1 VTADYP
7 TPEAAAEVELLPLA
21 ATVVGTRRK
30 LLETALLLFA
40 ERGFHGVSVR
50 DITAAVGVKASALYA
65 HWSSKDQLLTELVRL
80 GHQLHHDALRDA
92 IDVAAPSP
100 ADQLQALVEAHVR
113 NHATYPML
121 ARVCANDVHIL
132 SPDSLSEILAMRLE
146 VISLF
151 INTIEAGML
160 SGDFDNGD
168 PFLLTA
174 AITAMGM
181 RVAYWYGGN
190 IAGLEFSAVLGS
202 DMSPGRLYTADQIA
216 TTYADLALHMVRKL
230 P

>member
-1 VTADYP
+1 MTADYP

-50 DITAAVGVKASALYA
+50 DITAVVGVKASALYA
-65 HWSSKDQLLTELVRL
+65 HWSSKEQLLDELVHL
-80 GHQLHHDALRDA
+80 GHLLHRDALRDA
-92 IDVAAPSP
+92 VDGGSLSP
-100 ADQLQALVEAHVR
+100 TDQLRALVEAHVR

-121 ARVCANDVHIL
+121 ARVCANDVHAL
-132 SPDSLSEILAMRLE
+132 SSESLSEILAMRLE

-151 INTIEAGML
+151 MNSIEAGMR
-160 SGDFDNGD
+160 SGEFDSGD

-202 DMSPGRLYTADQIA
+202 DMSPGRLYTVDQIA

-230 P
+230 R

>member
-50 DITAAVGVKASALYA
+50 DITAKVGVKASALYA
-65 HWSSKDQLLTELVRL
+65 HWSSKEQLLTELMHL
-80 GHQLHHDALRDA
+80 GHQLHRDALRDA
-92 IDVAAPSP
+92 VDVAAPSP
-100 ADQLQALVEAHVR
+100 SDQLRALVEAHAR
-113 NHATYPML
+113 SHATYPML
-121 ARVCANDVHIL
+121 ARVCASDVHVL
-132 SPDSLSEILAMRLE
+132 SPDSLSTVLAMRLE

-151 INTIEAGML
+151 MNTIEAGML
-160 SGDFDNGD
+160 SGEFGSGD

-174 AITAMGM
+174 AITGMGM

-216 TTYADLALHMVRKL
+216 TTYADLALHMVRKR